1 MTKREFLN
9 LQKKYGNNKKLS
21 GYTEDKKT
29 GAIIVHA
36 INAVYLD
43 GKYYSLETGRE
54 LKFGNYVKS
63 VRKHVGTIPLQL
75 PGTAIIVYKKT
86 SDNIQVLLQ
95 LRKDFGKWGLP
106 GGGIELGESYKDC
119 AVNELLQETSYL
131 ANKSKLELFDVYAGP
146 KHVTRYPNGDITFH
160 TTVAYLVK
168 EDDCMKLKQ
177 AYDGTET
184 HKIDWFNMSEIISMC
199 DAEKIFAN
207 NIPILRDV
215 AKKFSDKKT

>member
-43 GKYYSLETGRE
+43 GKYYSLETGKE

-75 PGTAIIVYKKT
+75 PGTAVIVYKKT
-86 SDNIQVLLQ
+86 SDNNIQVLLQ

-106 GGGIELGESYKDC
+106 GGGIELGESYEDC

-146 KHVTRYPNGDITFH
+146 KHVTRYPSGDITFH
-160 TTVAYLVK
+160 TTVAYLISK
-168 EDDCMKLKQ
+168 EDCLKLSQ
-177 AYDGTET
+177 SYDNEET
-184 HKIDWFNMSEIISMC
+184 HTIDWFDTKDLISMC

-215 AKKFSDKKT
+215 AKRFK